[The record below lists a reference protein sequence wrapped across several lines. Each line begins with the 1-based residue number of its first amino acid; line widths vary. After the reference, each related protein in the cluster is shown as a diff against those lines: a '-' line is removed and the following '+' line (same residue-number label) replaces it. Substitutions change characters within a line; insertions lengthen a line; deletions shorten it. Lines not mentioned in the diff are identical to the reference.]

1 VPSADGLKPGFPRK
15 ALDALYLAS
24 GGLAALFLFGIC
36 AIAVGQVGA
45 NIWNA
50 LSKVMTG
57 QSAGW
62 VIPSYS
68 EIGGFFLAAATF
80 LALAY
85 TLRRGAHIR
94 VTLAIR
100 HLSGRRRGVL
110 ELWCV
115 FLAGCF
121 SSYATFYVIRLV
133 VESIEFGDVSV
144 GIVPIP
150 LYVPQLSLAIGLVV
164 LTVALIDEYV
174 SILRGNKPT
183 YEDGGEGLL
192 GE

>member
-1 VPSADGLKPGFPRK
+1 MRR
-15 ALDALYLAS
+15 ALDRLYNAS
-24 GGLAALFLFGIC
+24 GALAAVFLFAIC

-45 NIWNA
+45 NMWNA
-50 LSKVMTG
+50 LTKWLTG
-57 QSAGW
+57 ESAGW
-62 VIPSYS
+62 VIPSYA

-85 TLRRGAHIR
+85 TLRRGGHIR

-100 HLSGRRRGVL
+100 HLKGRRRRL
-110 ELWCV
+110 CELWCV
-115 FLAGCF
+115 FLAGCL
-121 SSYATFYVIRLV
+121 SAYATFYVIRLV

-150 LYVPQLSLAIGLVV
+150 LYVPQLALAIGLVV

-174 SILRGNKPT
+174 AILRGQEPSYT
-183 YEDGGEGLL
+183 ESGDGLMSE
-192 GE
+192 

>member
-1 VPSADGLKPGFPRK
+1 MRRT
-15 ALDALYLAS
+15 LDRLYAVS
-24 GGLAALFLFGIC
+24 GALAAVFLFAIC

-50 LSKVMTG
+50 LTKYLTG
-57 QSAGW
+57 ESAGW
-62 VIPSYS
+62 VIPSYA

-85 TLRRGAHIR
+85 TLRHGGHIR

-100 HLSGRRRGVL
+100 HLSGRRRRIT

-121 SSYATFYVIRLV
+121 SAYATFYVIRLV
-133 VESIEFGDVSV
+133 VDSIEFGDVSV

-150 LYVPQLSLAIGLVV
+150 LYVPQLGLAIGLVV

-174 SILRGNKPT
+174 SILRGHEPS
-183 YEDGGEGLL
+183 YSAGGEGLMA
-192 GE
+192 E